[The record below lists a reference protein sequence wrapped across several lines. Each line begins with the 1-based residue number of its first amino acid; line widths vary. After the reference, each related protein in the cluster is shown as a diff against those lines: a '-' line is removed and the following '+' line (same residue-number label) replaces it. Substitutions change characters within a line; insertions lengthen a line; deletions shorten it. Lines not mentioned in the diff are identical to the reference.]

1 MANLTQRVVSVNGV
15 STPVLEGAPPQLA
28 GSEEA
33 VVFVHGNP
41 GSGRDWAD
49 LAAAVAP
56 FARVVA
62 PDMPGFGRA
71 AKPRDFNYTVEG
83 YAVHLSALLH
93 QLGIRRVHLVLHDF
107 GGPWGIVWGT
117 LEPYH
122 LASITLCNTG
132 LLPGYRWHLMARLWR
147 TPLLGELLMGMQTR
161 AAFGLGLRAGNPRGL
176 PRELVDRMYDEMDAG
191 TKYAIRRLYRATDDP
206 GGAMNT
212 VASSLL
218 RPLNLPALVVWGGS
232 DPYIPVRYAEVQ
244 RETFPRARVVVLPDS
259 GHWPFADDPQAVA
272 AEVVPFLHGLIA
284 PQAGERTAAA

>member
-1 MANLTQRVVSVNGV
+1 MARLTQRKVSVNGV
-15 STPVLEGAPPQLA
+15 DCPVLEGGPAGSE

-49 LAAAVAP
+49 LAAQVAP

-83 YAVHLSALLH
+83 YAIHLSALLH

-132 LLPGYRWHLMARLWR
+132 LLPGYRWHVMGRLWR
-147 TPLLGELLMGMQTR
+147 TPVVGELLLATQTR
-161 AAFGLGLRAGNPRGL
+161 SAFRLAMRLANPRGL
-176 PRELVDRMYDEMDAG
+176 PREMVDRMYDEMDAG
-191 TKYAIRRLYRATDDP
+191 TKHAIRRLYRATGDP
-206 GGAMNT
+206 GGPMNT

-218 RPLNLPALVVWGGS
+218 RPLDLPALVVWGAR
-232 DPYIPVRYAEVQ
+232 DPYIPVRYAEIQ
-244 RETFPRARVVVLPDS
+244 RETFRRAKVAVLPDS
-259 GHWPFADDPQAVA
+259 GHWPFADNPQAVA
-272 AEVVPFLHGLIA
+272 GLVVPFLREQIE
-284 PQAGERTAAA
+284 PQRSDRPAAA